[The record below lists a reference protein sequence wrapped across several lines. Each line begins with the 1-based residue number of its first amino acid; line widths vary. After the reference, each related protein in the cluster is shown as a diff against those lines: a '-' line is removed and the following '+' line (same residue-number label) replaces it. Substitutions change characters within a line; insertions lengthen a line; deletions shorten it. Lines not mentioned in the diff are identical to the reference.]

1 MRQEIGN
8 LVECHP
14 REDLRRWGQRSR
26 EETGVDRKTD
36 ASSNM
41 TGGKDE
47 KVGLREGGFVGLEV
61 RSFYFLCK
69 T

>member
-8 LVECHP
+8 LMERHP
-14 REDLRRWGQRSR
+14 RGDLRRWGQRSW
-26 EETGVDRKTD
+26 EETSVDRKTD

-41 TGGKDE
+41 TGGKEE

-61 RSFYFLCK
+61 RSG
-69 T
+69 